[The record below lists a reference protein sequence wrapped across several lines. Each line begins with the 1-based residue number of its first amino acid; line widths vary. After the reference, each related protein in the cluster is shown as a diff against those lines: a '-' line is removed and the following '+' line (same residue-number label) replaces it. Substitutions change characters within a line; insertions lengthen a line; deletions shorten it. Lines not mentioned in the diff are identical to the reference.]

1 MSVELWPKVQ
11 TYVLK
16 IISSFS
22 RLVIVTYIF
31 KHFVSS
37 LWIYYFNEYN
47 KDVFLFIHMQLLHIK
62 KTKRRKA
69 DATGFFCQT
78 LLFFSLI
85 NNQTVN
91 EIWSYICGFSFALL
105 SVHWTMKKEPYIFK
119 YSPSLTFSGTAR
131 LPVAFY
137 GSTLK
142 DLSVEL
148 FLFKGS
154 IINNNFLSSNI
165 PLKIS

>member
-85 NNQTVN
+85 NNQWMKFGATYVVSLLPYLVFTELWRRN
-91 EIWSYICGFSFALL
+91 HTSSNTALPWPFQEQQGSQLL
-105 SVHWTMKKEPYIFK
+105 SMAQ
-119 YSPSLTFSGTAR
+119 L
-131 LPVAFY
+131 
-137 GSTLK
+137 
-142 DLSVEL
+142 
-148 FLFKGS
+148 
-154 IINNNFLSSNI
+154 
-165 PLKIS
+165 